1 MTQFLTCVKSYTVLF
16 LLMMMLIQL
25 VPKENYRKYIQVFM
39 GMLLVFA
46 LLSPVIK
53 FLFDSEEFYELVE
66 YETFQEQLEELKKDT
81 NRVEFLQQDYY
92 EEEGENDRITSVV
105 KEKEEEMIKIEPVSI
120 GTEGEKTGELEEG
133 RK

>member
-16 LLMMMLIQL
+16 LLMMLLIQL

-92 EEEGENDRITSVV
+92 EEEGENNRITSVV

>member
-16 LLMMMLIQL
+16 LLMMLLIQL